1 MNVIIAALKDKNM
14 KKKNRLLKHLESRL
28 CQVTHTKVK
37 GSFVTQVFIEIIII
51 SAAYALYCFKFF
63 HGIWYLNILIIFSTI
78 LFGLNY
84 LDIRLEILSKKF
96 RDDVPKTVRRLR
108 YHLLD
113 TKNIS
118 KALEKTVKRSPQT
131 TKYYM
136 ERLNKAVDSLEY
148 EKEIEEIKKLTK
160 AEWLKMLCNIIVYC
174 KKNGDEE
181 QVISN
186 NLSKITRIV
195 EFINVQ
201 QGLDNAEIL
210 WTQIFVFIIP
220 LVGIP
225 LVQMFNN
232 VLFQAMEQQNVYLNY
247 QASIKAAT
255 ILLVSN
261 VSTLF
266 ISWMRKN
273 S

>member
-1 MNVIIAALKDKNM
+1 MEIISNALKAK
-14 KKKNRLLKHLESRL
+14 KKKNKIIEHLENKL
-28 CQVTHTKVK
+28 CQVTHSKVK
-37 GSFVTQVFIEIIII
+37 GTFVIRVLIEIIV
-51 SAAYALYCFKFF
+51 SSLLYALYCYHFF
-63 HGIWYLNILIIFSTI
+63 HGIWYLDILVALSTV
-78 LFGLNY
+78 LFAVNY
-84 LDIRLEILSKKF
+84 LDIRLELLEKKF

-118 KALEKTVKRSPQT
+118 KALKKTAKRAPAT
-131 TKYYM
+131 TRYYM
-136 ERLNKAVDSLEY
+136 EKLSAAVDSLEY
-148 EKEIEEIKKLTK
+148 RKELEKVKDLTK
-160 AEWLKMLCNIIVYC
+160 AEWLKMLCNILVYC
-174 KKNGDEE
+174 KAHGDED
-181 QVISN
+181 QVISS
-186 NLSKITRIV
+186 NLSKVTKIV
-195 EFINVQ
+195 EFVNVQ

-210 WTQIFVFIIP
+210 WTQIFVFVLP

-225 LVQMFNN
+225 LVQSFNSII
-232 VLFQAMEQQNVYLNY
+232 FEAMEQQNLYMNY
-247 QASIKAAT
+247 QANIKAAT